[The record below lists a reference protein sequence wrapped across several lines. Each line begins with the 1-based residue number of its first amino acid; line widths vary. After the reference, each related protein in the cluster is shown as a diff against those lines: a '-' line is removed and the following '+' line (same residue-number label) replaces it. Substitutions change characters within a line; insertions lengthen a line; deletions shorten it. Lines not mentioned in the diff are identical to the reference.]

1 MGTGMGAKKM
11 CVSALHIKKG
21 FARGDGDKY
30 SLNTDSVQMCPF
42 QTVNFKV
49 LSELGEPMP
58 GFCDSSCSRGEG
70 GEHPPG

>member
-1 MGTGMGAKKM
+1 MGAKKM

-49 LSELGEPMP
+49 LSELGAHAR
-58 GFCDSSCSRGEG
+58 FL
-70 GEHPPG
+70 